1 MSSIKIPRTALHSRR
16 SSPLAALL
24 AFGMAAIVEL
34 VEREASLP
42 RVSIICFAIGIVLS
56 CFSNTLGMERSM
68 LGTAIWRLRMVVNA
82 IILGA
87 IVALIV
93 AFCSA
98 QATRSPVAL
107 VPVLIAGGVFGAV
120 AGLIRP
126 DMIEKY
132 GLWFV

>member
-1 MSSIKIPRTALHSRR
+1 MLFR
-16 SSPLAALL
+16 
-24 AFGMAAIVEL
+24 F
-34 VEREASLP
+34 
-42 RVSIICFAIGIVLS
+42 
-56 CFSNTLGMERSM
+56 FSNTLGMERSM
-68 LGTAIWRLRMVVNA
+68 LGTAMWRLRMVVNA

-98 QATRSPVAL
+98 QATRSPIAL